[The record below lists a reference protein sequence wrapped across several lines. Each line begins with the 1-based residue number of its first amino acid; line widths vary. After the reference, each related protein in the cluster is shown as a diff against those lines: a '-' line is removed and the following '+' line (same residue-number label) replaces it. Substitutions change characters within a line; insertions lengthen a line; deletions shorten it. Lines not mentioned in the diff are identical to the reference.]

1 MPDSVTHASL
11 NKEKHIRYWLR
22 CLKTHLPNPYT
33 SNEAQR
39 MSLAFFILFALD
51 LLDALHSRTSASER
65 SDYANW
71 ILRCQHPD
79 GGFRGFTGTMT
90 GNENSNEW
98 DAANLAA
105 TYFACAA
112 LAVLGE
118 GLERVRRKECLEWV
132 RRLQRPN
139 GSFGEGIGKGGVV
152 EGAEDMRFCYL
163 AAVTRWFLR
172 RGEGT
177 DEVEDIDVEALARWI
192 EASVV
197 SRKNNNGM
205 LCHRL
210 HTNLYR
216 PTKEALHRAHST
228 RHMVR
233 SMLLL
238 LPGEEAILIR
248 VCSWVYVLWR
258 RCTQATGQAPT
269 AYDRCHKSGGRERGV
284 CGERDQMA
292 RVAADTD
299 AARRRRTPHDG
310 R

>member
-1 MPDSVTHASL
+1 MPASITNASL

-51 LLDALHSRTSASER
+51 LLDALHTRTTASER

-79 GGFRGFTGTMT
+79 GGFRGFTGTTT
-90 GNENSNEW
+90 GGENRNEW

-112 LAVLGE
+112 LAVLGV

-132 RRLQRPN
+132 RRLQRGN

-172 RGEGT
+172 RGDDM
-177 DEVEDIDVEALARWI
+177 DEVEDIDVEGLVKWV

-197 SRKNNNGM
+197 SKTTNDGM
-205 LCHRL
+205 LYY
-210 HTNLYR
+210 TPNSISYR
-216 PTKEALHRAHST
+216 PTKEALRKAHST
-228 RHMVR
+228 RRMVR

-238 LPGEEAILIR
+238 LPGEEAILIC

-258 RCTQATGQAPT
+258 WCTEATWQTPT
-269 AYDRCHKSGGRERGV
+269 AYDRPQEPRGCERRV
-284 CGERDQMA
+284 CGKRDQMA
-292 RVAADTD
+292 CVTADTD
-299 AARRRRTPHDG
+299 AARRR
-310 R
+310 